1 MSSHV
6 SDVLVIGGGIIGL
19 TAAWRAQA
27 AGASVVV
34 LDPSS
39 GDGATHAAAGMLAPV
54 MEAGF
59 GEEGQARLGTA
70 SLALWPAFAET
81 LERAAGLPPGAVG
94 LETAGTL
101 ALAYDRDDVVTLRRL
116 LDLHRGWGLG
126 SAEISPQDARRRE
139 PGIGP
144 RVAGAAWVP
153 DDHRVDPRAVHAALS
168 VVVAE
173 RGTLVPRTAV
183 ALTWADGAVV
193 GALDDAGTAYAAGT
207 VVLAAGHAT
216 GSLFAGAPTR
226 PVPGTTLRLD
236 AAADRAPAVVVRGT
250 VQGRPVYAVP
260 RPVRP
265 DGTREVVVGATSDER
280 ADDHLTRAGDVF
292 GLLRDVRAL
301 LPELDDAVMRE
312 AVTRARPGSPD
323 NAPMVGWAADGL
335 FLATGHHRN
344 GILLTPLTAAAVDHA
359 LGAAPGGPDTAA
371 AVEAAT
377 RFADPRRFA
386 DADRRFADAGRRFAD
401 AHSTTRGGT
410 A

>member
-19 TAAWRAQA
+19 TAAWRARE

-34 LDPSS
+34 LDPSP

-70 SLALWPAFAET
+70 SLALWPAFAEA

-101 ALAYDRDDVVTLRRL
+101 ALAYDRDDVVALRRL
-116 LDLHRGWGLG
+116 LGLHRGWGLG
-126 SAEISPQDARRRE
+126 SAEISPEDARRRE
-139 PGIGP
+139 PGVGP

-153 DDHRVDPRAVHAALS
+153 DDHRVDPRAVHAALTR
-168 VVVAE
+168 VVGRHVSPA
-173 RGTLVPRTAV
+173 AV

-193 GALDDAGTAYAAGT
+193 GALDAAGTAYAAGT
-207 VVLAAGHAT
+207 VVLAAGHASGT
-216 GSLFAGAPTR
+216 LFAGAPTR

-236 AAADRAPAVVVRGT
+236 AAADRSPGVVVRGT

-301 LPELDDAVMRE
+301 LPELDDAVLRE
-312 AVTRARPGSPD
+312 TVTRSRPGSPD
-323 NAPMVGWAADGL
+323 NAPLVGWAADGL
-335 FLATGHHRN
+335 LLATGHHRN

-359 LGAAPGGPDTAA
+359 LGVPPDGPAAAA
-371 AVEAAT
+371 AVEAVT

-386 DADRRFADAGRRFAD
+386 EAGRGRADAY
-401 AHSTTRGGT
+401 STTRGGT

>member
-1 MSSHV
+1 MRSGV
-6 SDVLVIGGGIIGL
+6 CDVLVVGGGIIGL
-19 TAAWRAQA
+19 TAAWRAQE

-34 LDPSS
+34 LDPAA

-70 SLALWPAFAET
+70 SLALWPAFAAG
-81 LERAAGLPPGAVG
+81 LERAAGLSPGAVG

-101 ALAYDRDDVVTLRRL
+101 ALAYDRDDVVALRRL
-116 LDLHRGWGLG
+116 LDLHRAWGLG
-126 SAEISPQDARRRE
+126 SAEISPDDARRRE
-139 PGIGP
+139 PGVGP

-168 VVVAE
+168 TVVAA
-173 RGTLVPRTAV
+173 RGSLVRRAAV
-183 ALTWADGAVV
+183 SLTWAGGAVV
-193 GALDDAGTAYAAGT
+193 GAVDETGATYAAGT
-207 VVLAAGHAT
+207 VVLAAGHAS
-216 GSLFAGAPTR
+216 GALFAGAATR

-236 AAADRAPAVVVRGT
+236 ADAGGAPAVVVRGT

-292 GLLRDVRAL
+292 ALLRDVRAL
-301 LPELDDAVMRE
+301 LPELDDAVLRE
-312 AVTRARPGSPD
+312 TVTRSRPGSPD
-323 NAPMVGWAADGL
+323 NAPLVGWAAEGL

-359 LGAAPGGPDTAA
+359 LGAAPGAAAA
-371 AVEAAT
+371 AVAATT

-386 DADRRFADAGRRFAD
+386 HVPG
-401 AHSTTRGGT
+401 TTQGGT